1 MKCVGSPQSWYMWL
15 SEWREKT
22 KYVTHVDGYRL
33 RCSWWYKGLRL
44 VHLSLK
50 GVCVDV
56 ECVCLWYRTYTKNH
70 LIPHQVAEKTAKL
83 WHSSSPSLRLCVRRL
98 LKIRI
103 LPVFFST
110 IKYHDVNF
118 QYVFS
123 LVLNY
128 PPRFLHSSC
137 QIENTTYFPCRAPIT
152 MESVNIR
159 V

>member
-56 ECVCLWYRTYTKNH
+56 ECVSLVSNVHQKSFNTTPSSRKNSK
-70 LIPHQVAEKTAKL
+70 IVAFFISISSTMCTKTAKN
-83 WHSSSPSLRLCVRRL
+83 SYVAC
-98 LKIRI
+98 
-103 LPVFFST
+103 FFST

-128 PPRFLHSSC
+128 PLRFLHSSC

>member
-50 GVCVDV
+50 GVCGCRV
-56 ECVCLWYRTYTKNH
+56 CVSLVSNV
-70 LIPHQVAEKTAKL
+70 HQKSFNTTPIAEKTAKL